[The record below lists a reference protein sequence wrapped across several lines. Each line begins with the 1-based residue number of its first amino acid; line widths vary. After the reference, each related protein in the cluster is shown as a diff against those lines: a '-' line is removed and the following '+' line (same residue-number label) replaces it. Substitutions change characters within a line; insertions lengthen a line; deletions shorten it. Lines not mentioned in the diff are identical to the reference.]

1 MRLQYMN
8 MFEYVYLDLYDLYSS
23 IEHVDGDYIAADT
36 AASFGLVMFLHSILI
51 HTLAAFPI
59 RTWWNRCWKR
69 PVNLRE
75 NEGIEQPHFLFGV
88 PFLVLC

>member
-36 AASFGLVMFLHSILI
+36 AASFGV
-51 HTLAAFPI
+51 
-59 RTWWNRCWKR
+59 
-69 PVNLRE
+69 
-75 NEGIEQPHFLFGV
+75 V
-88 PFLVLC
+88 PNALQRFQSGHGGTGAGRDR